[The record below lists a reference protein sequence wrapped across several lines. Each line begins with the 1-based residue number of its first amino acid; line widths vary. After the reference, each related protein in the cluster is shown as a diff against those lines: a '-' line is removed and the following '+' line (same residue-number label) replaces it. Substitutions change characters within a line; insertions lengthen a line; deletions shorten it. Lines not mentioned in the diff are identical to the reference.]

1 MWRMSSKY
9 PVKAWSI
16 DSRLDSRTRNWQNN
30 QNRDY
35 EYLHELITGRL
46 TDGPEN
52 IDKINRLKE
61 RGFIDD
67 NGRPMIMIIKGKDTD
82 FIDQIP
88 ELDKKR
94 NEDFSKIALE
104 FAMQRIKNVPPHM
117 HDLVMADYEGFI
129 SEEVPMMV
137 MDKLY
142 ANGTLKPLTE
152 SEQITANLIM
162 FCDVLPTGL

>member
-1 MWRMSSKY
+1 MLFRS
-9 PVKAWSI
+9 
-16 DSRLDSRTRNWQNN
+16 
-30 QNRDY
+30 
-35 EYLHELITGRL
+35 
-46 TDGPEN
+46 
-52 IDKINRLKE
+52 
-61 RGFIDD
+61 
-67 NGRPMIMIIKGKDTD
+67 
-82 FIDQIP
+82 
-88 ELDKKR
+88 
-94 NEDFSKIALE
+94 IALE

-142 ANGTLKPLTE
+142 ANGTLKPLAE